1 MTTPCNQPQL
11 VTGPFPQTLFMGCSV
26 QDFTL
31 NLGWGSEPSTCTVK
45 IIEDPTYHPS
55 DANYNN
61 FKSELSNRLSQ
72 STINSSST
80 ALDIAQNTIDGQK
93 NLHKNIYKKLQDTEN
108 ARITNDVNRISDAN
122 RKDTGK
128 KIWKF
133 GSTTAIDHTKPD
145 PGFLADKFYNAT
157 RDIDIMGSPVHFRFD
172 NVIFNGIVKTWGYSN
187 GSIEVQLQSPTNL
200 IKGTKLILRDYLGTI
215 STTWHNRSAP
225 YASSDVKDENPVSN
239 IYTGNIPNILN
250 VFGHAGISNLGFT
263 EDRGVSLGLVYDYV
277 QNMLSGSATSNRFNP
292 YGAIV
297 GKAARSRKNGA
308 YLTNSTRVDGSTPAL
323 TADHYNIIGG
333 VTAADNISRPLFSLD
348 LSDVP
353 RPPDNVYINEDSI
366 SLLDFIDRCCEPVG
380 YDFWVEL
387 VPTFD
392 VGRSAT
398 IKINTISRRYQPGM
412 NAIRDLM
419 QNWDS
424 SNYIIDYKF
433 GQEFQDTKT
442 RSVVVGGK
450 QQRLLQVGNYNMGQ
464 YRHQR
469 VFEPVEGSF
478 VPFAFNYNNNQVRIP
493 DMARYRNT
501 GDTVIQ
507 QGGAVTLQESNP
519 FYIIDQDP
527 FSAQAY
533 HRGSYFRR
541 DKPTS
546 TTPLVAGSV
555 YSVSELDW
563 IKPYFGRSIDGSYR
577 GVSFNQGLG
586 EMVVSVKVKDFASAF
601 TGGAPSAGGIIGVS
615 ETEIRCAM
623 DSMDSWLNYIFEM
636 PTLGKNI
643 DISNIIYTYIRNQKG
658 ETFALSFFLNAM
670 GTFSS
675 DKSKMSTLPCH
686 YRMNHAVN
694 LESYYPYSDF
704 LWPMLSEL
712 HKFFKDLGDT
722 YYGTQFMIRV
732 PNVNSYVDSNGV
744 RVYDYEITDKAWE
757 EPGNYIDDSIAI
769 GGSIANG
776 LANEDGTFG
785 PIVGYDDRAEYDAY
799 WGGSV
804 NDALDNTRISNR
816 TMAAMFKRR
825 SSTSNWYR
833 PLIHEIDPVDV
844 FYVPWN
850 QNTWTSTYPGA
861 TVINPTYPSIAS
873 AHGKT
878 PPSDQ
883 MYKMYTRATLDEIE
897 PHAKSNTKLTF
908 FQGAPHVVM
917 KVSRVMI
924 KSPSSLLA
932 QICQDYF
939 NTNGLPN
946 GNPLT
951 IAGAKEN
958 ALGYRMM
965 LAWGY
970 AEKGISVANTNI
982 PAPLGTENSMSL
994 APRAATPIFA
1004 AIPIKSN
1011 TFTYGPW
1018 SSNPGLGYEND
1029 NNLFNDNTPIPQ
1041 INNLVGE
1048 VDYKQDDQAVP
1059 WNYGGVNAMDTAI
1072 LTTLK
1077 DSNYYQ
1083 QVLENGTV
1091 TAAGILFLNAQ
1102 IGGVLINNGPI
1113 LNSINVQ
1120 IGNNGFT
1127 TTYTMRTYNKKIG
1140 FYNKEDAENIQRV
1153 NRKFIEN
1160 RQKNAQEV
1168 KEKIREITN
1177 QIKSYQTVRAKGK
1190 ATSPMGVLVG
1200 TAFPFLHEDSVLT
1213 ETDVFDI
1220 LGFSPIW
1227 SYFPYMGNYA
1237 ISPGSHIVHK
1247 QNVVLY
1253 DEKEMPEM
1261 LVEEYNRKSFMSL
1274 DGIFSPISF
1283 YPTPYGG
1290 TYAQTFYDRQD
1301 CPYCNG
1307 NGIYSYHQTRPSNIN
1322 GMNPLE
1328 ISNART
1334 LITKECKFCIDGTQ
1348 PEIDKAKGKDQSA
1361 RPSLIMPP
1369 HLVTTDPDNQ
1379 TSLTDIE
1386 EFASAKI
1393 NKFTLNPIVMQGGEF
1408 GLTDVKRPGDSCGH
1422 SIDIVA
1428 FGEEPPKDGNSMRA
1442 TTSSDPLSNYASVN
1456 QRFMGLRGPVIVHGW
1471 GYDTEGFPVPNASG
1485 EMELK
1490 SDGVWRSITSKLLP
1504 DGTWSEP
1511 YKMGNFLKGWAQQP
1525 ASWPVGPI
1533 DLRWD
1538 AKAGVWT
1545 VGANYKDVWVDIE
1558 VDLVH
1563 KNPAR
1568 GSIFGESETLP
1579 DGARRLVYVKDPGGT
1594 SSAPRGASLYCKYD
1608 PDSGYYI
1615 PLYSKAIITSG
1626 TLNSPSSANIYQ
1638 AYKRD
1643 YDETAP
1649 EFYRGNFINPLE
1661 LSVSSKIGA
1670 VGLFSYINGSWVLTN
1685 IK

>member
-11 VTGPFPQTLFMGCSV
+11 VTGPFPQTLFMGCSIK
-26 QDFTL
+26 DFTL

-45 IIEDPTYHPS
+45 LIEDPTSHPS
-55 DANYNN
+55 DTSYNSL
-61 FKSELSNRLSQ
+61 KSEFSNRLNQ
-72 STINSSST
+72 STINSTSST
-80 ALDIAQNTIDGQK
+80 LNISNNTIDTQK
-93 NLHKNIYKKLQDTEN
+93 NLHKNIYQKLQDTED
-108 ARITNDVNRISDAN
+108 ARVTNDINGITDPN

-133 GSTTAIDHTKPD
+133 GSTTAIDHTRPD
-145 PGFLADKFYNAT
+145 PGFLADKFYNAE

-215 STTWHNRSAP
+215 STTLHNRSAP
-225 YASSDVKDENPVSN
+225 YASADVDDESPVSN

-250 VFGHAGISNLGFT
+250 VFGYAGINSLGFT

-277 QNMLSGSATSNRFNP
+277 TQMLSGSAISNRYNP
-292 YGAIV
+292 YAAIV
-297 GKAARSRKNGA
+297 GKAARSRKNGT
-308 YLTNSTRVDGSTPAL
+308 YLTNSTTVAGSIPLL

-348 LSDVP
+348 LSSVP
-353 RPPDNVYINEDSI
+353 RPPDNVYLSEDSI

-380 YDFWVEL
+380 YDFWVEM
-387 VPTFD
+387 VPTSD
-392 VGRSAT
+392 AGRSAT

-419 QNWDS
+419 QNWNS

-469 VFEPVEGSF
+469 VFEPVEKSF
-478 VPFAFNYNNNQVRIP
+478 VPFQFHYNNNQVRIP

-507 QGGAVTLQESNP
+507 QGGAVTLQDTNS
-519 FYIIDQDP
+519 FYTIDQDP
-527 FSAQAY
+527 FSGQDY
-533 HRGSYFRR
+533 HRGSYFTRET
-541 DKPTS
+541 PTS
-546 TTPLVAGSV
+546 TEPPIAGSV

-563 IKPYFGRSIDGSYR
+563 IKPYFGRSIDGTHR
-577 GVSFNQGLG
+577 GVAFNQGLG
-586 EMVVSVKVKDFASAF
+586 EMLVSVKVLDFASAF
-601 TGGAPSAGGIIGVS
+601 TGEVPNIGGTINVS

-643 DISNIIYTYIRNQKG
+643 DISNLIYLYIRNQQG
-658 ETFALSFFLNAM
+658 ATFALSFFLNAM

-686 YRMNHAVN
+686 YRMNHAIN

-704 LWPMLSEL
+704 LWPILSQL

-785 PIVGYDDRAEYDAY
+785 AIVGYDDRAEYDAY
-799 WGGSV
+799 WGDGVS
-804 NDALDNTRISNR
+804 DALDNTRLSR
-816 TMAAMFKRR
+816 TIAAMFRRR
-825 SSTSNWYR
+825 STAHWYR
-833 PLIHEIDPVDV
+833 PLMHEIDPVDV
-844 FYVPWN
+844 FYVPWT
-850 QNTWTSTYPGA
+850 QNTWTSTYTGA
-861 TVINPTYPSIAS
+861 TIITPTYPALES
-873 AHGKT
+873 AHGYT
-878 PPSDQ
+878 PPVNQ

-908 FQGAPHVVM
+908 FQGYPHVVM
-917 KVSRVMI
+917 KVPRVMI

-939 NTNGLPN
+939 SANGLPD

-951 IAGAKEN
+951 IAGVTEN

-965 LAWGY
+965 LAWAY

-982 PAPLGTENSMSL
+982 VAPLGTENSMSL

-1011 TFTYGPW
+1011 IFTYGPW

-1029 NNLFNDNTPIPQ
+1029 NNLFNDNTPIAQ

-1059 WNYGGVNAMDTAI
+1059 WNYGGVNAMDAAI

-1102 IGGVLINNGPI
+1102 IGGVLIDNGPI

-1160 RQKNAQEV
+1160 RQKNLQAV
-1168 KEKIREITN
+1168 REKIREINN
-1177 QIKSYQTVRAKGK
+1177 QIKSYQTFRAKGK

-1200 TAFPFLHEDSVLT
+1200 TAFPFLHENSNLT
-1213 ETDVFDI
+1213 ESNLFDT
-1220 LGFSPIW
+1220 LNFGPTW
-1227 SYFPYMGNYA
+1227 AYFPYIGNYA
-1237 ISPGSHIVHK
+1237 VSPDSYIIHK

-1261 LVEEYNRKSFMSL
+1261 LVEDYNKKSFMSL

-1283 YPTPYGG
+1283 YPTPYGA
-1290 TYAQTFYDRQD
+1290 TYAQTRYNRSD

-1307 NGIYSYHQTRPSNIN
+1307 NGTYSYHETRPSNIN
-1322 GMNPLE
+1322 GMSPE
-1328 ISNART
+1328 DISNART
-1334 LITKECKFCIDGTQ
+1334 LRTVECKFCIPDS
-1348 PEIDKAKGKDQSA
+1348 EADKAKGKDQSA

-1369 HLVTTDPDNQ
+1369 HIVTSDPDNQ
-1379 TSLTDIE
+1379 TNTEIDTESV
-1386 EFASAKI
+1386 KI
-1393 NKFTLNPIVMQGGEF
+1393 NKFTLNPIVVNDGEF
-1408 GLTDVKRPGDSCGH
+1408 GLTGVRRPGDNCGH
-1422 SIDIVA
+1422 SIDVVA

-1442 TTSSDPLSNYASVN
+1442 TTATNPLNNYDNGIN
-1456 QRFMGLRGPVIVHGW
+1456 QRFMGLRGPIMVHGW
-1471 GYDTEGFPVPNASG
+1471 GYDTEGYPVPNASG
-1485 EMELK
+1485 ELELK
-1490 SDGVWRSITSKLLP
+1490 SDGKWRSISSKLLP

-1511 YKMGNFLKGWAQQP
+1511 YKMHKFFKGWAQQP
-1525 ASWPVGPI
+1525 TTWPVGPV

-1538 AKAGVWT
+1538 SKAGVWT
-1545 VGANYKDVWVDIE
+1545 AGTNYKDVWVDIE
-1558 VDLVH
+1558 VDLV
-1563 KNPAR
+1563 NEEPAR
-1568 GSIFGESETLP
+1568 GTIFGESETLP
-1579 DGARRLVYVKDPGGT
+1579 DGYRQLVFVKDPGGA
-1594 SSAPRGASLYCKYD
+1594 SSAPRGASIYCKYD
-1608 PDSGYYI
+1608 PDSGYYT
-1615 PLYSKAIITSG
+1615 PLYNKAIITSG
-1626 TLNSPSSANIYQ
+1626 IINSTTAAKIYQ

-1643 YDETAP
+1643 YAENYP
-1649 EFYRGNFINPLE
+1649 ESYVASFTNPLQF
-1661 LSVSSKIGA
+1661 SVSSKIGS
-1670 VGLFSYINGSWVLTN
+1670 VGLFSYINGSWALMN
-1685 IK
+1685 IQ